1 MTRITSSLS
10 TSLPSKCE
18 VSFDLKSTSSSLM
31 TLEPLSL
38 VTTSQDHWLGG
49 WMENSWD
56 AYLIG
61 YSTTSTTEVARITK
75 DSNYHNFKFVIDNG
89 SVKFYID
96 DVEKGTVSI
105 SWLSDYSD
113 FTFAYTTWSYSETA
127 TVKNLSIKA
136 L

>member
-1 MTRITSSLS
+1 
-10 TSLPSKCE
+10 
-18 VSFDLKSTSSSLM
+18 
-31 TLEPLSL
+31 
-38 VTTSQDHWLGG
+38 
-49 WMENSWD
+49 MENSWD